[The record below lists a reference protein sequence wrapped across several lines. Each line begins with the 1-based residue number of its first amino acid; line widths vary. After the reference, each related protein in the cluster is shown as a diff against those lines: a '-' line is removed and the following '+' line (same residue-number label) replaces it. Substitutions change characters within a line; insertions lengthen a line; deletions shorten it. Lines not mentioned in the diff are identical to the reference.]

1 MGWLKKRRSPSN
13 VVPLVSM
20 LGVDESSRIVARGRS
35 VLVHDVDVRT
45 MMPMT
50 VMNRRDLRKLVILMT
65 TLWMLLLGR
74 TWKT

>member
-50 VMNRRDLRKLVILMT
+50 VMNHRDLRKLVILMT

>member
-1 MGWLKKRRSPSN
+1 
-13 VVPLVSM
+13 M

-35 VLVHDVDVRT
+35 VLVHDIDVRT

>member
-35 VLVHDVDVRT
+35 VLVHDIDVRT